1 MLKSDLHDL
10 DADAFYLFSDD
21 GDNDV
26 DDAPHLSY
34 CWWYAW
40 NCATWLMWFCGCEDL
55 EDTFDVFIFDIL
67 SNYDKL
73 CE

>member
-34 CWWYAW
+34 C
-40 NCATWLMWFCGCEDL
+40 
-55 EDTFDVFIFDIL
+55 
-67 SNYDKL
+67 
-73 CE
+73 